1 MQKMRK
7 WKENNIM
14 KNMNREMLENRI
26 HERIM
31 AMHDS
36 QDVDILTAQIMDD
49 LEQLKDINNRQLK
62 QRQNE
67 LKDYAVYT
75 TIEDIFFDLEDDP
88 YYCLKAGT
96 KLSLVRPVNNLGK
109 KENVFHIYVLDTE
122 QYLPIEISCTNN
134 YLRNCVVKTD
144 YSEMSETEKENYM
157 SMLMNL

>member
-1 MQKMRK
+1 
-7 WKENNIM
+7 M

-75 TIEDIFFDLEDDP
+75 TIEDIFF
-88 YYCLKAGT
+88 
-96 KLSLVRPVNNLGK
+96 
-109 KENVFHIYVLDTE
+109 
-122 QYLPIEISCTNN
+122 
-134 YLRNCVVKTD
+134 
-144 YSEMSETEKENYM
+144 ETCK
-157 SMLMNL
+157 

>member
-1 MQKMRK
+1 M
-7 WKENNIM
+7 NI
-14 KNMNREMLENRI
+14 MNREMLENRI
-26 HERIM
+26 HKRIM

-36 QDVDILTAQIMDD
+36 QDVDILAAQIMDD
-49 LEQLKDINNRQLK
+49 LEQLKDLNNRQLK

-67 LKDYAVYT
+67 LKEYAVYT
-75 TIEDIFFDLEDDP
+75 LIENTYFDLEDDP

-96 KLSLVRPVNNLGK
+96 KLSLVKPVNSLGK
-109 KENVFHIYVLDTE
+109 KENVFHIYVLDIE
-122 QYLPIEISCTNN
+122 QYLPIEISCD